1 MAHSYSHLFNL
12 PASGL
17 RFFSVYGSWGRPDM
31 ALFNLLRLLEYIA
44 AIERELG
51 KEIKKNMLP
60 MQAGDVAATHAD
72 TSALELLGYKPKVSI
87 DEGVAKFIA
96 WYKSYFK
103 IKAQG

>member
-1 MAHSYSHLFNL
+1 
-12 PASGL
+12 
-17 RFFSVYGSWGRPDM
+17 
-31 ALFNLLRLLEYIA
+31 
-44 AIERELG
+44 
-51 KEIKKNMLP
+51 

-72 TSALELLGYKPKVSI
+72 TSALELLGYKPKISI

>member
-1 MAHSYSHLFNL
+1 M
-12 PASGL
+12 GL
-17 RFFSVYGSWGRPDM
+17 GVDLIWRY
-31 ALFNLLRLLEYIA
+31 LNLLRLLEYIA

-72 TSALELLGYKPKVSI
+72 TSALELLGYKPKISI
-87 DEGVAKFIA
+87 DEGVANFIA

-103 IKAQG
+103 LKAQG